1 MFTLNTLTD
10 LCMTKQSIKKK
21 KYFCMNCSQCFI
33 TEEILTNHK
42 KVRLETSG
50 KQCVNR
56 PKTSSKEQL
65 NNCHKQL

>member
-1 MFTLNTLTD
+1 
-10 LCMTKQSIKKK
+10 
-21 KYFCMNCSQCFI
+21 MNCSQCFI